1 MPGKRPLLYRYYR
14 RYLKNED
21 SAAYIKAV
29 SQRYTSAT
37 LERLLEKGRR
47 TTRRAA
53 VLALGFLGDYEM
65 NAALGEALQ
74 DRDRCVRMLAEN
86 AIRNVWTRAGSPNQ
100 RHRLTSI
107 MRLVAAD
114 QFDEAVVEA
123 DELIQEAPWYAEAWN
138 QRAIARFHLGR
149 FASSIRDCHRTLELN
164 PFHFAAAAGMGQSYL
179 ELNDLHRALE
189 SFRRALDLN
198 PGMEGVRAQVAYL
211 ERTLGT

>member
-14 RYLKNED
+14 RYLNDED

-53 VLALGFLGDYEM
+53 ALALGFLGDYEV
-65 NAALGEALQ
+65 NAPLGAALL
-74 DRDRCVRMLAEN
+74 DRDRGVRMLAEN
-86 AIRNVWTRAGSPNQ
+86 AIRNVWTRAGSPGQ
-100 RHRLTSI
+100 RHQLTSV
-107 MRLVAAD
+107 MRLIAAD
-114 QFDEAVVEA
+114 QFDQAAEEA

-138 QRAIARFHLGR
+138 QRAIARFQLGR
-149 FASSIRDCHRTLELN
+149 FAASIRDCHRTLELN
-164 PFHFAAAAGMGQSYL
+164 PYHFAAAAGMGQCYL

-189 SFRRALDLN
+189 SFRRALELN
-198 PGMEGVRAQVAYL
+198 PGMEGVRAQVTYL
-211 ERTLGT
+211 ERTLDT